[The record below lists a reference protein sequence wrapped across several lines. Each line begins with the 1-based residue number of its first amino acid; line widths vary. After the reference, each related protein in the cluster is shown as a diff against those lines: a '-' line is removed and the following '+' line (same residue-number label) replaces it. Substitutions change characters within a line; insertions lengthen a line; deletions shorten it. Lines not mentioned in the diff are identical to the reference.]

1 MSLPISCPDRPVSPR
16 LAITMPLANRPALVR
31 FALMALL
38 VAAVDLASK
47 QAATLLVGPKAVVSV
62 TEQLTLL
69 LVYNTGNAG
78 GGSMGPYTWHVNVAV
93 TALALALMAAVVP
106 HLAAVDRRATWALG
120 TVGGGALGNLASLL
134 FGPPGVADF
143 LGFHLPGGSLLVAN
157 VADLALWLGAAALL
171 PVAWTIV
178 RVLRDD
184 PRPLLQVP
192 APAPL
197 QNPM

>member
-1 MSLPISCPDRPVSPR
+1 
-16 LAITMPLANRPALVR
+16 MPLAGRPTLARFTLV
-31 FALMALL
+31 MLL
-38 VAAVDLASK
+38 VAAVDLATK
-47 QAATLLVGPKAVVSV
+47 QVATQLLVGPSSVVHVAERLSLV
-62 TEQLTLL
+62 

-78 GGSMGPYTWHVNVAV
+78 GGSIGPYTWHVNVAV
-93 TALALALMAAVVP
+93 TVLALALMAAVVS

-143 LGFHLPGGSLLVAN
+143 LGLHLPGGSMMVAN

-171 PVAWTIV
+171 PVVWSIV

-192 APAPL
+192 APAPA

>member
-1 MSLPISCPDRPVSPR
+1 MTLPTSRLDRFPPR
-16 LAITMPLANRPALVR
+16 LAITMPLAGPPILAR
-31 FALMALL
+31 FALVMLL
-38 VAAVDLASK
+38 VAGMDLATK
-47 QAATLLVGPKAVVSV
+47 QAATLLLVGPTSVVHVAERLS
-62 TEQLTLL
+62 LL
-69 LVYNTGNAG
+69 LVYNMGNAG
-78 GGSMGPYTWHVNVAV
+78 GGSVGPYTWHVNVAITV
-93 TALALALMAAVVP
+93 LALALMAAVVT

-143 LGFHLPGGSLLVAN
+143 LGIHLPGGAMMVAN
-157 VADLALWLGAAALL
+157 VADLALWMGAAALL
-171 PVAWTIV
+171 PVVWSIV

-184 PRPLLQVP
+184 PRPLLKVP

>member
-1 MSLPISCPDRPVSPR
+1 
-16 LAITMPLANRPALVR
+16 MPLANRPILAR
-31 FALMALL
+31 FALVALL
-38 VAAVDLASK
+38 VAGVDLASK
-47 QAATLLVGPKAVVSV
+47 QAATLLVGPRSVVQVAES
-62 TEQLTLL
+62 LSLL

-78 GGSMGPYTWHVNVAV
+78 GGTIGPYTWHVNVAV
-93 TALALALMAAVVP
+93 TVLALALMTAVVSQ
-106 HLAAVDRRATWALG
+106 LAAVDRRATWALG

-143 LGFHLPGGSLLVAN
+143 LGFHLPGGALLVAN

-171 PVAWTIV
+171 PVVWSIV
-178 RVLRDD
+178 RALRDD